1 MLLCI
6 FSSGGGPTSFRTLMK
21 IVGLLSGGK
30 DSCFNL
36 CHCVLH
42 GHEVVALATL
52 APPYGKDEIDSYM
65 YQTVGHDAV
74 HAIAEALDVPLY
86 RAEIHGLALNQGA
99 VYGERDP
106 TKKCSGSL
114 DDETEDLY
122 RLLLHVKEKHPDIEG
137 VSVGAIL
144 SNYQRVRVEHVCSRP
159 DLGLTSLAYL
169 WKRDQNELLHEM
181 NQAGM
186 EVLMIKAAGIGLS
199 ERDLGRQLS
208 VLTPKL
214 EELYR
219 LYGAHVCGEG
229 GEYES
234 LCVDSPLFKRKIS
247 VDEKETVIHSD
258 AAFAT
263 VSYLRILR
271 TSFVDKEEYGPAVV
285 AERLEAPPLLDDA
298 GEMFLRTL
306 RAHPYQW
313 KQDSQLSTYKPW
325 KLTMSVSQQ
334 GPWITM
340 TEISADGMNHPN
352 FEDEA
357 LCAFQQLHTVL
368 QKYGMDRTN
377 ITHVNVYLA
386 SQAYFAPLN
395 QVYQREFGAA
405 PPSRA
410 CVALPNASSSIRIKL
425 DVVACRSSS
434 THERR
439 SMHVQS
445 CSYWAPA
452 CIGPYS
458 QAICDHGRMY
468 MAGQIG
474 MVPSTL
480 DVPQDIPTQLALCLQ
495 NQQRVSAIRAEWSRY
510 GWSEGG
516 LCWLS
521 PSNDMD
527 LTSCMDA
534 LWQYASPMLFVH
546 LPPESLP
553 KKALCEWQLTE
564 RTCDDKV
571 EPGTKTASFV
581 AHGVSC
587 TFRVCA
593 FDSLSSGT
601 AILSSTQRN
610 HENSELR
617 SDLDHVLHG
626 AVHLKLIYDAQNG
639 PDVAL
644 TLLQKVTNQTLP
656 AITLI
661 PALHW
666 HMPGIQCSHEPPSS
680 CALVWL

>member
-1 MLLCI
+1 
-6 FSSGGGPTSFRTLMK
+6 MK

-36 CHCVLH
+36 CHCVLN
-42 GHEVVALATL
+42 GHEIVALATL
-52 APPYGKDEIDSYM
+52 APPQGKDEIDSYM

-74 HAIAEALDVPLY
+74 HAIATALDVPLY
-86 RAEIHGLALNQGA
+86 RAEIRGTALNQGA
-99 VYGERDP
+99 VYGEQDP
-106 TKKCSGSL
+106 TKECVSSL
-114 DDETEDLY
+114 EDETEDLY
-122 RLLLHVKEKHPDIEG
+122 RLLLRVKEKHPDIEG

-144 SNYQRVRVEHVCSRP
+144 SNYQRVRVEHVCCRP
-159 DLGLTSLAYL
+159 DLRLASLAYL
-169 WKRDQNELLHEM
+169 WKRDQSELLHEM

-186 EVLMIKAAGIGLS
+186 EVLMIKAAGIGLTQH
-199 ERDLGRQLS
+199 DLGRPLT

-214 EELYR
+214 EELHR

-229 GEYES
+229 GEYET

-258 AAFAT
+258 AAFAS

-271 TSFVDKEEYGPAVV
+271 TSFSDKVNYGPAVV
-285 AERLEAPPLLDDA
+285 LERLKTPPLLDDT
-298 GEMFLRTL
+298 GEVFLETLRT
-306 RAHPYQW
+306 HPYQRKQAFPLETYATW
-313 KQDSQLSTYKPW
+313 KP
-325 KLTMSVSQQ
+325 TMSVSRK
-334 GPWITM
+334 GPWITA
-340 TEISADGMNHPN
+340 TEISAEDLCQAD
-352 FEDEA
+352 FEEEA
-357 LCAFQQLHTVL
+357 RCAFRRLHNAL
-368 QKYGMDRTN
+368 QEYGFNRTH

-395 QVYQREFGAA
+395 QVYQHEFGAA
-405 PPSRA
+405 PPSRV
-410 CVALPNASSSIRIKL
+410 CVALPNASSSVRVKL
-425 DVVACRSSS
+425 DAVACRSSS
-434 THERR
+434 TQERR

-458 QAICDHGRMY
+458 QAVCDHGRMF

-480 DVPQDIPTQLALCLQ
+480 EVPHDVSTQLALSLQ
-495 NQQRVSAIRAEWSRY
+495 NQHRVSAIRSEWSRY

-521 PSNDMD
+521 PPHNMD
-527 LTSCMDA
+527 LASCVDA
-534 LWQYASPMLFVH
+534 LWQYPSPMLFVH

-564 RTCDDKV
+564 RTCDDET
-571 EPGTKTASFV
+571 EPCTKTASFV
-581 AHGVSC
+581 SHGVSC

-593 FDSLSSGT
+593 SESLSSGA
-601 AILSSTQRN
+601 AIITSTRRD
-610 HENSELR
+610 HENSELA
-617 SDLDHVLHG
+617 SDLAHLLCG
-626 AVHLKLIYDAQNG
+626 AIHLKLIHDARHQ
-639 PDVAL
+639 PDAAL
-644 TLLQKVTNQTLP
+644 ALLHKVTTQRLP
-656 AITLI
+656 PTTLI

-666 HMPGIQCSHEPPSS
+666 HMPGIQSSHDPSSS